1 MYLFLSL
8 YNIVSIAS
16 GVAGVFWRLTFA
28 PTGIKNFKKNH
39 NNLLSFPLFGS
50 IISNM
55 LRIQNFF
62 I

>member
-1 MYLFLSL
+1 
-8 YNIVSIAS
+8 VSIAS
-16 GVAGVFWRLTFA
+16 GVAGVLWRLTF
-28 PTGIKNFKKNH
+28 PPPPQQELKTLKKNH

-55 LRIQNFF
+55 LRVQIFLF